1 VDEYSLAPG
10 FLVAMPQLLDPN
22 FRRAVVLLVHHD
34 ESGTFG
40 LVLSRAS
47 ERSAEDLC
55 GALEIPWAGTEEA
68 MVHWGGPVQPD
79 TGWML
84 LGDDQFPV
92 PDDEGEDE
100 IDGMELLPG
109 VQFAGTLDRLRRVAA
124 APPARLRILLGYAGW
139 APGQLEAELA
149 DGAWLLV
156 PASAEDVFDVPPD
169 LLWAHVL
176 RGLGIDPATLV
187 ATQGVH

>member
-1 VDEYSLAPG
+1 MDEHSLAPG
-10 FLVAMPQLLDPN
+10 FLVAMPQLLDPH
-22 FRRAVVLLVHHD
+22 FRRAVVLLLHHD
-34 ESGTFG
+34 DTGTFG
-40 LVLSRAS
+40 LVLSRPS
-47 ERSAEDLC
+47 ERRAEDLC
-55 GALEIPWAGTEEA
+55 DALEIPWAGKGDA
-68 MVHWGGPVQPD
+68 VVHWGGPVQPD

-84 LGDDQFPV
+84 VGDDQFPST
-92 PDDEGEDE
+92 DDEDE
-100 IDGMELLPG
+100 LDGMEVLPG

-124 APPARLRILLGYAGW
+124 APPTRLRILLGYAGW

-156 PASAEDVFDVPPD
+156 PATAEDVFDVPAE

-187 ATQGVH
+187 ATPGVH